1 MPDPSELERQAEEDP
16 PRMQMVFPPRDGE
29 HKIVIREVVD
39 GDTVKFAWMIEGV
52 ARIKG
57 IDAPEIHG
65 PNKAAGLDAKTY
77 LRSILPT
84 IVDAIVYGSDKYGR
98 TLLDI
103 RLPDGLLVSEVMV
116 RDGHAKPYDGGKR

>member
-1 MPDPSELERQAEEDP
+1 
-16 PRMQMVFPPRDGE
+16 MQMVFPPRDGE

>member
-39 GDTVKFAWMIEGV
+39 GDTVKFAWMIEGT

-57 IDAPEIHG
+57 IDAPELHG
-65 PNKAAGLDAKTY
+65 PNRAAALVAKAY

-103 RLPDGLLVSEVMV
+103 RLPDGLVSEVMV